1 MSLEKYTSKRDFS
14 KTAEP
19 KAGRGKTG
27 DLEFVVQRHHASRLH
42 YDFRLELDG
51 VLKSWAVP
59 KGPSLNPKDKRLAM
73 MVEDHPYDYRTFEG
87 SIPKGN
93 YGAGTVSIFDAGKYT
108 AIDDGSIKDLQNGL
122 KEGNLKFKL
131 EGKIL
136 KGEFVLVKLKNPKDD
151 NAWLLIKHDDE
162 FAVHKTFSAEDL
174 VDAKIKKIGLDFKK
188 EEKKSFKPLSVE
200 AAKPA
205 QKSVSHENI
214 DDTYYKPMLAKLADR
229 SLVNDDDWFFEKK
242 YDGYRAIVSV
252 EQEAVLIKSRNGIDY
267 SEKFA
272 PVAEAFK
279 KMSEH
284 KNSIDSIV
292 LDGEVVVEDS
302 KGKSIFQELQNYNE
316 ATNQYALK
324 YYVFDMLY
332 LNGNDLRDLTI
343 VQRKDLLEKVL
354 ANLKSD
360 VIFYSDHI
368 FAKGEELLAEAR
380 KKGWE
385 GVIGK
390 RADSTYING
399 ARTDSWKKYKIVKS
413 QEAIIVG
420 FTKPTGSRGSFGALV
435 LAVNFDDKLIYVG
448 NCGTGFN
455 ERTLKELYD
464 KLSPLIT
471 KAKPFKEKA
480 NKESSVTWV
489 EPKLVC
495 EVSFTEWTNDQ
506 HLRHPVF
513 KGLRTDKNMEEVVME
528 EQRNAETEAKTN
540 VKKSLKVK
548 DSDERL
554 NEEILTFGKK
564 KVTLTN
570 RNKVFWPKEKITKG
584 DLLDY
589 YKSVAPYI
597 LPHLKDKPLSLNR
610 HPNGINGPSFFQKDL
625 EVDKIAS
632 WIRTTPIHSD
642 SNDKQIDYLLCN
654 DEATLL
660 WMVNLGCIEINP
672 WLSTYKKPEHPQ
684 YAVLDLDPHDIDFE
698 ETIAVAQTTK
708 KILDKMEIE
717 AFIKTSGS
725 KGLHIFIP
733 IGKNYDYELSKNFV
747 HYLGNL
753 VLAEHP
759 DTTSLERTPSK
770 RKNKIYLDFL
780 QNRRGQTIAAA
791 YSARPKPGATVS
803 MPLNWEEVKSGLQ
816 ISDFT
821 ILNALERINTIG
833 DAWKNIDK
841 SKNDLKLA
849 LEKLKS

>member
-1 MSLEKYTSKRDFS
+1 
-14 KTAEP
+14 
-19 KAGRGKTG
+19 
-27 DLEFVVQRHHASRLH
+27 
-42 YDFRLELDG
+42 
-51 VLKSWAVP
+51 
-59 KGPSLNPKDKRLAM
+59 
-73 MVEDHPYDYRTFEG
+73 
-87 SIPKGN
+87 
-93 YGAGTVSIFDAGKYT
+93 
-108 AIDDGSIKDLQNGL
+108 
-122 KEGNLKFKL
+122 
-131 EGKIL
+131 
-136 KGEFVLVKLKNPKDD
+136 
-151 NAWLLIKHDDE
+151 
-162 FAVHKTFSAEDL
+162 
-174 VDAKIKKIGLDFKK
+174 
-188 EEKKSFKPLSVE
+188 
-200 AAKPA
+200 
-205 QKSVSHENI
+205 
-214 DDTYYKPMLAKLADR
+214 
-229 SLVNDDDWFFEKK
+229 
-242 YDGYRAIVSV
+242 
-252 EQEAVLIKSRNGIDY
+252 
-267 SEKFA
+267 
-272 PVAEAFK
+272 
-279 KMSEH
+279 
-284 KNSIDSIV
+284 
-292 LDGEVVVEDS
+292 
-302 KGKSIFQELQNYNE
+302 
-316 ATNQYALK
+316 
-324 YYVFDMLY
+324 
-332 LNGNDLRDLTI
+332 
-343 VQRKDLLEKVL
+343 
-354 ANLKSD
+354 
-360 VIFYSDHI
+360 
-368 FAKGEELLAEAR
+368 
-380 KKGWE
+380 
-385 GVIGK
+385 
-390 RADSTYING
+390 
-399 ARTDSWKKYKIVKS
+399 
-413 QEAIIVG
+413 
-420 FTKPTGSRGSFGALV
+420 
-435 LAVNFDDKLIYVG
+435 
-448 NCGTGFN
+448 
-455 ERTLKELYD
+455 
-464 KLSPLIT
+464 
-471 KAKPFKEKA
+471 
-480 NKESSVTWV
+480 
-489 EPKLVC
+489 
-495 EVSFTEWTNDQ
+495 
-506 HLRHPVF
+506 
-513 KGLRTDKNMEEVVME
+513 ME

-540 VKKSLKVK
+540 VKKSPKVK

-632 WIRTTPIHSD
+632 WIKTTPIHSD

-672 WLSTYKKPEHPQ
+672 WLSTYKRPEHPQ

-803 MPLNWEEVKSGLQ
+803 MPLNWEEVKAGLQ